1 MPKLELI
8 KCARGKWD
16 IHLAMFLQTSTRS
29 TPDNSSSS
37 IIRNESE
44 DIKKHEQIHFR
55 HLLDSTNKWRFAFF
69 DRIKCKTFFKLF
81 LIKPEI
87 TCTILPPASQ
97 VRCIQKLTWN
107 KQNIQLDLSPST
119 SFLLIKFYK
128 NIINSLFL
136 LSVKEFRRLLCYEK

>member
-1 MPKLELI
+1 MLWFLSLRFWDRVIFCSTLNYLTCFVTFNQPLYIKALCQNSNLLSALEGSEIFILQ
-8 KCARGKWD
+8 CN
-16 IHLAMFLQTSTRS
+16 AMFLQTSTRS

-55 HLLDSTNKWRFAFF
+55 HLLDSTNKWRFAFL

-81 LIKPEI
+81 LIKSEI

-97 VRCIQKLTWN
+97 VRCIQKLT
-107 KQNIQLDLSPST
+107 
-119 SFLLIKFYK
+119 
-128 NIINSLFL
+128 
-136 LSVKEFRRLLCYEK
+136 